1 MGCEESMDDY
11 EDVSHDSDSDDG
23 VSPPSGLPSGFGAG
37 LTTGE
42 LASRALKTSD
52 DPVLYTPF
60 DRNADPA
67 RVPIQVDPGVID
79 FDSITPGVLYVMTFS
94 VRNSSSQ
101 GQRIRIKAPSSMY
114 FALNYTPTGVIAPG
128 IELRAEIECQYPEGS
143 KEGRYTDKI
152 VITMGE
158 HKLEVPL
165 IATRQYAKVKFNK
178 FVDLGYASE
187 NQVVT
192 SNVEFYNS
200 DYELDGNM
208 TLVPSEDSRI
218 TIHPT
223 KFSLKP
229 RQSASVE
236 ISYEAQ
242 DLGPWREMVEVLTEG
257 AHESDYMDCS
267 VQTVDQKIAL
277 LADKN
282 GGIMDAAGFG
292 SLFYGQEK
300 EMKGFLVNT
309 GPQQLSFSI
318 SYQDEE
324 GEGPKDPEAAKQLAE
339 TINVTPK
346 QGIIKPF
353 SQVEMC
359 LKFTPLMPPPA
370 KGFLHE
376 YNAESREKKVFQ
388 RRAFIDCLEM
398 NQRLNLNMEGDA
410 QSADVSLSPAMLRFG
425 SCPVY
430 DRRDILVNLVNK
442 SEMRTPF
449 NFQNIAHFKITPG
462 EGVLGPF
469 ERISIIASFTPTQ
482 LGVFKKVCT
491 VSYCDGLSSDEIK
504 VVAEAERQIH
514 KEIVGGPEALPE
526 HFERVRKF
534 VDPEEVALSRE
545 SKRKGDKKAS
555 VESRHEN
562 ALTALIEASVDPRD
576 ALYESEESSRTSLV
590 SMHPLKLKR
599 ENEKIYNNYLTKSY
613 DRRKDHKM
621 QMKRETMMA
630 YRGVDPSDP
639 TSYDF
644 TLEHDL
650 DEPELHIPKGG
661 ERLWLADSADN
672 KRQRP
677 VLDENRLIMKKF
689 SPTPAT
695 QAEMRDCTMELDPNN
710 MALVSASHKIMNFG
724 RVCVGSSTTK
734 SFSVTNELAGS
745 CMVKLE
751 ELEPE
756 VRQSKPEAQVIPPGA
771 VAGFDI
777 NFTSKTL
784 GEYRKTFC
792 WNLNGNHLFRVV
804 VVAEVVPIEVELSKT
819 ELNFEFPGSSTDSS
833 LANDIMLKNTGNA
846 TADFLWGS
854 SGAFECKPD
863 KGSIN
868 PGQTAIIS
876 VVWTPAAGRRNE
888 EELGLHI
895 PGGVDQT
902 LVVSG
907 TVHSTKMVFDKP
919 KLSFGTV
926 AVGTE
931 KEMTVKL
938 KNQGQHTGVYLVEGL
953 DERQGI
959 RINPDRALVLP
970 GESAEISV
978 VVAPKAAMS
987 YDNAQVSLNI
997 RGQKPVVLK
1006 FSGESIIPQIEVA
1019 EQSIEMPTV
1028 PIGSEFRAPL
1038 ALTNESDIVA
1048 CLIIDLKKYGDF
1060 MPTIHDMES
1069 ADQDSTKQFD
1079 AHHNCIELLDD
1090 KSNSSASGMPAN
1102 TWKVT
1107 LQPKSTLE
1115 GFLLFMPTVAKK
1127 YNFKIPIDIQGIE
1140 GNRALHCDLAAS
1152 SSPSRLGLSTS
1163 IVDLGD
1169 CVVSRDPMNRSS
1181 YFSEVVFK
1189 NLDASQGFSYEIK
1202 ERQAPNSAEA
1212 ALQGEAPT
1220 FFVSPTRGDLAPG
1233 TTNPIRLTFQPQARG
1248 KYTKIL
1254 DIYITGQPSADV
1266 PYFSILCR
1274 GSGVYPS
1281 LSFSQ
1286 RDVMMPTVPL
1296 DITSRGSFE
1305 IINQGY
1311 SSLQVDYKLSPPI
1324 MGKLELEFPDGKE
1337 LGVTKSK
1344 IRVNVTSKSHSPVSW
1359 SGIIEF
1365 MDKSGEK
1372 FGMTISGC
1380 SDNCVLTNNSYI
1392 RNYSKLFGFI
1402 GLENQPPLY
1411 MLKSQ
1416 MQLMRAEEA
1425 KRKEEIRKARQAARQ
1440 AGGGSV
1446 TSSKDQDGESKSSKK
1461 SKKDE
1466 MMMVQDLA
1474 AEDDIVEADPES
1486 AFDDREARFCLKWL
1500 NRNVMD
1506 QPVDE
1511 ERFPHCIIE
1520 TNGNVM
1526 VDCVEALCGRK
1537 LQEVR
1542 KVDQEE
1548 ARPASGAPG
1557 SAASSRKSDK
1567 GDGEEKRE
1575 KVDPAH
1581 AKAAKM
1587 LKKYQAL
1594 LTVLTSYG
1602 ALVTHINAMNLLSIE
1617 DHIQA
1622 QITHAKVMEG
1632 SRLTPNMLT
1641 DLKEVW
1647 KSQWLLNC
1655 KGAWMDVIYQS
1666 IKVFVLSRVSYDEL
1680 IKLPGFPAPTNA
1692 GKEDPAAVKQG
1703 GKDAKKKPKRVKAP
1717 PEFGR
1722 SNIYTQ
1728 SESALLAWLS
1738 HHVNQAGELK
1748 DEGAHGSKEQI
1759 FGVKKRLVDFESDL
1773 ADLLGYC
1780 QLFHSHVPETAQVGG
1795 CLVGYTAIDRN
1806 MDREALFSK
1815 FVGALTDFRLS
1826 FALEEPEL
1834 TGSRRSVI
1842 LMILH
1847 LYLNLPNLMPK
1858 GKIEFQ
1864 GVLGNPVQKTI
1875 ELRNPSRKPVKYDVT
1890 IQGSDDFI
1898 LSSEVVEIAPNSHS
1912 DYLITLKAR
1921 FFEPTSAK
1929 VTFWGVRQQG
1939 LAGRS
1944 IVFQLTSKMTSR
1956 APVAST
1962 TINVGLFEM
1971 KPVEIVITNPFP
1983 KDVNLPVQLMYHHA
1997 AMSVDD
2003 VIAVQAGKRGFP
2015 AKGTPIDR
2023 SDEEVGADEDYEIIQ
2038 NFRMPIWCNEESIQL
2053 GTEDDEPR
2061 RLTLNVL
2068 PFIMGTYTCH
2078 IVLVDKRFGEFCH
2091 ELVVECGFPRPVE
2104 NLQFDAVCQEISV
2117 KTLSV
2122 SAKNQAF
2129 EKALTMIIDTRM
2141 GNSQKKQRAR
2151 QLLSGMLASPV
2162 DDEATMVSTFNL
2174 HLRNEAFKTPKTVP
2188 FLSEYIPFNPASTAQ
2203 KPATAKKISK
2213 TELDGEAAPRSGPN
2227 VAAINF
2233 CPDKPGQYDSDIVVF
2248 SKFNRYDVRL
2258 FALKS
2263 GVKMPNKKLVI
2274 EFNGPTLHK
2283 LEQEIPIL
2291 NETQDDWHLTATV
2304 SGRGF
2309 AGPKTLHVGKK
2320 SRAVYVL
2327 NFTAPAMG
2335 MFEGQL
2341 SLKGTEGQDHFEY
2354 TLIGNAGKAL
2364 ATEHLVYQ
2372 CKARHN
2378 TKFKIYLSRN
2388 NKERPKK
2395 DPEPGGRTVSYSV
2408 NTDLQYIF
2416 GSDVAEVPVSG
2427 GDYEFSVMCP
2437 VSGVMSGSIS
2447 FTDKE
2452 GFTIWYTLDVEV
2464 TAPMAESTI
2473 VIESQV
2479 RKACSV
2485 EIGLENPLSE
2495 DLMFDVKIDGE
2506 GVFGDSFYSLPSKD
2520 IAGNVA
2526 SYELIYSPLMAGR
2539 TGGRISFTN
2548 EKVGEIWYELD
2559 LSALDADPVE
2569 IPPVETML
2577 GATDSVEVPIE
2588 NPLSEEIVLLAE
2600 ISGSDNFFVKQD
2612 SVTLDPFMQTTFDV
2626 FFRPSALSELSTAE
2640 VTLTGD
2646 KFGSITF
2653 LVSGSGLL
2661 PGVMPEVEIVSPLN
2675 EFRSHVVSFRNPFSV
2690 PLPIDITLDEEA
2702 KDSPNADPVFKLL
2715 MKQSEGIV
2723 VAPKALCQL
2732 SLSFSPNHL
2741 GEYLTVMQVRA
2752 GSGPG
2757 GGMRN
2762 YTWAYPVKGLVEAG
2776 TPQYLDV
2783 IRTACKTTLIREI
2796 EIYLR
2801 GMPPSSDDK
2810 ISLDDFV
2817 LEVVNEKATG
2827 RQQLQR
2833 VFRVDL
2839 MSIRVLTE
2847 EEKQLNEASYSVV
2860 CRVLFEPLR
2869 TISTEVAL
2877 VLDCRGVGRWR
2888 AQMDIESTD
2897 PLPDDSIHLVAPVT
2911 GSDVVKFR
2919 LSNRFLGISNF
2930 AARFAPGSSPH
2941 FRVTPTAG
2949 ALAPFG
2955 SNGTEFSILFS
2966 PVTYGIRE
2974 VANLVIETDDAQWN
2988 YEVTGSYPDVSID
3001 KSLIESKID
3010 NKR

>member
-1 MGCEESMDDY
+1 
-11 EDVSHDSDSDDG
+11 
-23 VSPPSGLPSGFGAG
+23 
-37 LTTGE
+37 
-42 LASRALKTSD
+42 
-52 DPVLYTPF
+52 
-60 DRNADPA
+60 
-67 RVPIQVDPGVID
+67 
-79 FDSITPGVLYVMTFS
+79 MTFS
-94 VRNSSSQ
+94 VRNSSSH
-101 GQRIRIKAPSSMY
+101 GQRIRIKAPASMY

-128 IELRAEIECQYPEGS
+128 IELRAEIECQIPDDS
-143 KEGRYTDKI
+143 KEGRFTDKI
-152 VITMGE
+152 VISMGD
-158 HKLEVPL
+158 HKLDVPL
-165 IATRQYAKVKFNK
+165 VATRQFAKVTFNK
-178 FVDLGYASE
+178 FVNLGYAAE

-192 SNVEFYNS
+192 SNVEFLNN
-200 DYELDGNM
+200 DYELDGHI

-218 TIHPT
+218 VIHPL
-223 KFSLKP
+223 KFALKP
-229 RQSASVE
+229 RQTINVE

-242 DLGPWREMVEVLTEG
+242 DLGPWREMVEVMTAG
-257 AHESDYMDCS
+257 CNESEYMDCS

-277 LADKN
+277 LGDKN
-282 GGIMDAAGFG
+282 GGIMDSAGFG
-292 SLFYGQEK
+292 PLFYGQEK

-324 GEGPKDPEAAKQLAE
+324 GEGPKDPDQAKQLAE

-359 LKFTPLMPPPA
+359 LKFTPLMPPPV

-388 RRAFIDCLEM
+388 RRAYVDCIEM
-398 NQRLNLNMEGDA
+398 NQRLSLNMEGDA

-442 SEMRTPF
+442 SEMPTPF
-449 NFQNIAHFKITPG
+449 SFENIAHFKITPNSG
-462 EGVLGPF
+462 MLGPF
-469 ERISIIASFTPTQ
+469 ERISIIASFVPAQ
-482 LGVFKKVCT
+482 LGVFKKVCK
-491 VSYCDGLSSDEIK
+491 VSYNGGLTGDEIK
-504 VVAEAERQIH
+504 LVAEADRQVEKTMI
-514 KEIVGGPEALPE
+514 GGPEALPE

-534 VDPEEVALSRE
+534 VDPEEVAISRE
-545 SKRKGDKKAS
+545 AKRKGDKKAT
-555 VESRHEN
+555 VESRHES
-562 ALTALIEASVDPRD
+562 ALTALIEASLDPRD
-576 ALYESEESSRTSLV
+576 ALYEGEESSRTSLA

-599 ENEKIYNNYLTKSY
+599 ENEKVYNKYLKKSY
-613 DRRKDHKM
+613 DKRKGRKM
-621 QMKRETMMA
+621 QEKRDTMMA

-689 SPTPAT
+689 SATPAT

-710 MALVSASHKIMNFG
+710 MALVSASHKVMNFG

-756 VRQSKPEAQVIPPGA
+756 VRQSKPSAQVVPPGA
-771 VAGFDI
+771 VAGFDM

-792 WNLNGNHLFRVV
+792 WNLNGKHLIRVV

-819 ELNFEFPGSSTDSS
+819 ELNFEFPPSSTDSS
-833 LANDIMLKNTGNA
+833 LAQDIMLKNTGNA
-846 TADFLWGS
+846 NAEFLWGS

-902 LVVSG
+902 LAVAG
-907 TVHSTKMVFDKP
+907 TVHPTKMVFDKP

-938 KNQGQHTGVYLVEGL
+938 KNQGTHAGVYIVDGL
-953 DERQGI
+953 DERSGI
-959 RINPDRALVLP
+959 RCNPDRAMVLP
-970 GESAEISV
+970 GESAEIQV
-978 VVAPKAAMS
+978 VVAPKQAMS
-987 YDNAQVSLNI
+987 YDNATVTMNI

-1006 FSGESIIPQIEVA
+1006 FSGESIIPEIEVG
-1019 EQSIEMPTV
+1019 EQSIEMPNIA
-1028 PIGSEFRAPL
+1028 IGSEYRAPL

-1069 ADQDSTKQFD
+1069 GDQDSTRQFD

-1090 KSNSSASGMPAN
+1090 KSNPNGMPAN
-1102 TWKVT
+1102 TWKIT

-1115 GFLLFMPTVAKK
+1115 GYLLFMPTVAKK
-1127 YNFKIPIDIQGIE
+1127 YSFKMPIDIMGIE
-1140 GNRALHCDLAAS
+1140 GNKALHCDLTAS

-1181 YFSEVVFK
+1181 YFSEVIFK
-1189 NLDASQGFSYEIK
+1189 NMDASQGFSYEIK
-1202 ERQAPNSAEA
+1202 ERQAPNAAEA
-1212 ALQGEAPT
+1212 ALNGEAPT

-1281 LSFSQ
+1281 LSFSA
-1286 RDVMMPTVPL
+1286 RDVTMPTVPL
-1296 DITSRGSFE
+1296 DITSRASFE
-1305 IINQGY
+1305 VLNQGY
-1311 SSLQVDYKLSPPI
+1311 SALKVDYKLSPPI
-1324 MGKLELEFPDGKE
+1324 MGKVELEFPDGQE

-1344 IRVNVTSKSHSPVSW
+1344 LRVNVTSKSHVPVSW

-1365 MDKSGEK
+1365 MDTSGEK

-1380 SDNCVLTNNSYI
+1380 SDNCVLTNDSYV
-1392 RNYSKLFGFI
+1392 RRYSKLFGFI
-1402 GLENQPPLY
+1402 ALENQPPLY

-1440 AGGGSV
+1440 AGGSV
-1446 TSSKDQDGESKSSKK
+1446 TSKDESKASSKK

-1466 MMMVQDLA
+1466 AMMVQDLA
-1474 AEDDIVEADPES
+1474 AEDDIVDDDGAAS
-1486 AFDDREARFCLKWL
+1486 FDEREARFTLKWL

-1506 QPVDE
+1506 QPIDE

-1520 TNGNVM
+1520 TDGNMM
-1526 VDCVEALCGRK
+1526 VECVESLCGRK
-1537 LQEVR
+1537 LAEVR

-1548 ARPASGAPG
+1548 AHRPASVPG
-1557 SAASSRKSDK
+1557 SATSK
-1567 GDGEEKRE
+1567 GRDSKGGEEKHE
-1575 KVDPAH
+1575 KADPAV
-1581 AKAAKM
+1581 ARAAKM
-1587 LKKYQAL
+1587 LKKYRAL

-1602 ALVTHINAMNLLSIE
+1602 ALVTHINAMNLLSVE

-1632 SRLTPNMLT
+1632 TRLTPNMLQE
-1641 DLKEVW
+1641 LKEVW

-1655 KGAWMDVIYQS
+1655 KCAWMDVIYQA
-1666 IKVFVLSRVSYDEL
+1666 IKVFVLCRVNYDEL
-1680 IKLPGFPAPTNA
+1680 VKLPGFPASTNA
-1692 GKEDPAAVKQG
+1692 PKDDPAAKPA
-1703 GKDAKKKPKRVKAP
+1703 GKDGKQKPKKAKVP
-1717 PEFGR
+1717 NEFGR
-1722 SNIYTQ
+1722 SNVYTQ

-1748 DEGAHGSKEQI
+1748 DEGAHGSKEQN
-1759 FGVKKRLVDFESDL
+1759 FGVKKRLVDFEADL

-1780 QLFHSHVPETAQVGG
+1780 QLFHSHVPEAAEMGG
-1795 CLVGYTAIDRN
+1795 CLVGYTAIDTN
-1806 MDREALFSK
+1806 LDRDALFSK

-1842 LMILH
+1842 LMLLH
-1847 LYLNLPNLMPK
+1847 LYLNLPNMIPK
-1858 GKIEFQ
+1858 GKIEFG
-1864 GVLGNPVQKTI
+1864 GVLGNPVLKTI
-1875 ELRNPSRKPVKYDVT
+1875 ELRNPSKKPVKYDVT

-1898 LSSEVVEIAPNSHS
+1898 LSQEEVEIAPHSHA

-1944 IVFQLTSKMTSR
+1944 MVFQLTSKMTSR
-1956 APVAST
+1956 APVQST
-1962 TINVGLFEM
+1962 TVNLGLFEM
-1971 KPVEIVITNPFP
+1971 KPVEMVITNPFP
-1983 KDVNLPVQLMYHHA
+1983 KDVNLPVKLMYHHA
-1997 AMSVDD
+1997 AMTVEDM
-2003 VIAVQAGKRGFP
+2003 IAVQSGKGRGFP
-2015 AKGTPIDR
+2015 AKGVPVDR
-2023 SDEEVGADEDYEIIQ
+2023 SDEEDGADEDYEIIQ

-2053 GTEDDEPR
+2053 GLDEEEPK

-2078 IVLVDKRFGEFCH
+2078 IVFVDKRFGEFCY
-2091 ELVVECGFPRPVE
+2091 ELVVECGLPRPVE
-2104 NLQFDAVCQEISV
+2104 HLHFDAVCEDTST

-2162 DDEATMVSTFNL
+2162 DDEATMTSTFNL
-2174 HLRNEAFKTPKTVP
+2174 YLNNQAFKAPKTLP
-2188 FLSEYIPFNPASTAQ
+2188 FLSEYIPFNPASTGQ

-2227 VAAINF
+2227 VAALNF
-2233 CPDKPGQYDSDIVVF
+2233 NPDKPGQYDSEILVF

-2258 FALKS
+2258 FNLKS

-2274 EFNGPTLHK
+2274 EFNGPALHK

-2291 NETQDDWHLTATV
+2291 NETQDDWHLTATT

-2309 AGPKTLHVGKK
+2309 AGPKSLNVGKK
-2320 SRAVYVL
+2320 SRGSYVL
-2327 NFTAPAMG
+2327 NFTAPAVG
-2335 MFEGQL
+2335 KYEGQL
-2341 SLKGTEGQDHFEY
+2341 SLKGTEGQGDHFEY
-2354 TLIGNAGKAL
+2354 TLIGNAGAPL

-2378 TKFKIYLSRN
+2378 TKFQIYLSRN
-2388 NKERPKK
+2388 GGSGKDKPKK
-2395 DPEPGGRTVSYSV
+2395 EPEAGGRMTSYKVS
-2408 NTDLQYIF
+2408 TDLQYIF
-2416 GSDVAEVPVSG
+2416 GGDVAEVPVSG
-2427 GDYEFSVMCP
+2427 GDYAFSVMCP

-2452 GFTIWYTLDVEV
+2452 GFTIWFTLDIEV

-2495 DLMFDVKIDGE
+2495 DLMFDVKIEGD
-2506 GVFGDSFYSLPSKD
+2506 GVFGDTFYSLPSKEA
-2520 IAGNVA
+2520 AGNVP
-2526 SYELIYSPLMAGR
+2526 SFELIYSPLMAGR
-2539 TGGRISFTN
+2539 HGGRISFTN

-2559 LSALDADPVE
+2559 LTALDADPVE
-2569 IPPVETML
+2569 IAPVETML

-2588 NPLSEEIVLLAE
+2588 NPLSEEVVLLVE
-2600 ISGSDNFFVKQD
+2600 ISGSENFFVKQD
-2612 SVTLDPFMQTTFDV
+2612 TVTLDPFMQTTFDV

-2640 VTLTGD
+2640 VTLTGE
-2646 KFGSITF
+2646 KFGSITY

-2690 PLPIDITLDEEA
+2690 PLPIDVQLDEEV
-2702 KDSPNADPVFKLL
+2702 KDSPNADPVFKML

-2732 SLSFSPNHL
+2732 SLSFSPTHL
-2741 GEYLTVMQVRA
+2741 GEYSTVMQVRA

-2801 GMPPSSDDK
+2801 GMPPSTNDK
-2810 ISLDDFV
+2810 VSLDDFM

-2839 MSIRVLTE
+2839 MSIRVLSE
-2847 EEKQLNEASYSVV
+2847 EEKATNEATYSVV

-2869 TISTEVAL
+2869 TIATEVAL
-2877 VLDCRGVGRWR
+2877 ILDCRGVGRWR
-2888 AQMDIESTD
+2888 AQMEIESTE
-2897 PLPDDSIHLVAPVT
+2897 PLPDDRIHLIAPVT
-2911 GSDVVKFR
+2911 GSDLVKFR

-2930 AARFAPGSSPH
+2930 SARFAPGSSPH

-2955 SNGTEFSILFS
+2955 SNGTEFSITFS

-2974 VANLVIETDDAQWN
+2974 MANLIIETDDAQWN
-2988 YEVTGSYPDVSID
+2988 YEVTGAYPDVSID
-3001 KSLIESKID
+3001 KTLIESKID